1 LRRLLVN
8 LVLFALVA
16 GGLGY
21 GTAWTMMEH
30 DSRVSTRRYGP
41 WLEWSSLGRT
51 DADPYARAHIAR
63 RGMLPL
69 ASSYET
75 RYLANTDSSGGALTS
90 SCEYAIMID
99 LAQNSFWSIAAYSSK
114 GSLVPNAAERYAF
127 NSWTAM
133 RETDGKAMVT
143 LARDARPGNWLPIGG
158 GSQINIVLTV
168 ANAVDGGNAP
178 AQPKPLPEITRQGCR

>member
-1 LRRLLVN
+1 
-8 LVLFALVA
+8 
-16 GGLGY
+16 
-21 GTAWTMMEH
+21 
-30 DSRVSTRRYGP
+30 
-41 WLEWSSLGRT
+41 
-51 DADPYARAHIAR
+51 
-63 RGMLPL
+63 
-69 ASSYET
+69 
-75 RYLANTDSSGGALTS
+75 
-90 SCEYAIMID
+90 MID